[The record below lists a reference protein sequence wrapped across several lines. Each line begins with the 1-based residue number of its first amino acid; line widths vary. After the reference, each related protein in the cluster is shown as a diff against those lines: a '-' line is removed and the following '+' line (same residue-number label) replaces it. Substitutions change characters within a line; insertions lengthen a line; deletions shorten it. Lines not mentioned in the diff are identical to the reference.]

1 MTTTPITLNVAS
13 NIKVAIARRPMWS
26 MQCYDPRSWW
36 DQAINKP
43 CTFVA
48 VTTRA
53 LWFQVMTI
61 VAVVVLGAG
70 LDVME
75 VDAAQYAGMARDMLR
90 SGEYLELH
98 YRGNDYLD
106 KPPLLFWSSA
116 MSFAAF
122 GVHDWSYRLPSL
134 LFAFLGMFATYRF
147 TRMHHGHEVAGT
159 AAVMFGC
166 STAFFLM
173 CTDVRC
179 DTLLTGSV
187 ITAIWLGVAWVEE
200 KRWWQLVGCALALAA
215 GLLAK
220 GPIGLMVPVLAIGG
234 QLLFSRGWRR
244 ILDARVLVA
253 PAVLLLAL
261 APMCIGLYEQFG
273 WHGLRF
279 YFWEQ
284 SFGRITGENRWE
296 DDSTVLFFTHELPW
310 QLLPWSVFVLAGIW
324 CGLRSVILR
333 KPLPEHASLI
343 GSVLAFFALSLS
355 HFKLPHYLYVVLP
368 LFAVIGARAF
378 HGSFPNWLRQA
389 HLVLVF
395 ALWSAGFLIAFA
407 VFPEGRWPFVL
418 IMLVSGALAALVYRR
433 ATSRKGILQA
443 TFVVMIGGGLV
454 LNGHFY
460 PNLLHYQANA
470 KAGQW
475 AAQMELGPDRFF
487 GLQVSGTAMDYYA
500 GYPVPWLS
508 DAREARLV
516 LAPGVVVY
524 TDAPHRKELIDAGL
538 VPEREVHLENFPA
551 QRLSFRFLDTRTRA
565 GVLEDRFLLLY

>member
-1 MTTTPITLNVAS
+1 MA
-13 NIKVAIARRPMWS
+13 
-26 MQCYDPRSWW
+26 
-36 DQAINKP
+36 
-43 CTFVA
+43 
-48 VTTRA
+48 
-53 LWFQVMTI
+53 I
-61 VAVVVLGAG
+61 VAVVVVGAG

-116 MSFAAF
+116 LSFAVF

-134 LFAFLGMFATYRF
+134 LFAFLGIFATYRF
-147 TRMHHGHEVAGT
+147 TLLHHTREVAST

-187 ITAIWLGVAWVEE
+187 ITAIWLGVAWVEQ
-200 KRWWQLVGCALALAA
+200 KRWWQLLGCAFALAA

-220 GPIGLMVPVLAIGG
+220 GPIGLMVPLLAIGG
-234 QLLFSRGWRR
+234 QLILARRLSR

-253 PAVLLLAL
+253 VAVMLLVLT
-261 APMCIGLYEQFG
+261 PMMVGLYEQFG

-296 DDSTVLFFTHELPW
+296 DDSTALFFTHELPW
-310 QLLPWSVFVLAGIW
+310 QLLPWSVFVLAGTW
-324 CGLRSVILR
+324 TGLRALVRR

-343 GSVLAFFALSLS
+343 GALLAFVTLSLS
-355 HFKLPHYLYVVLP
+355 HFKLPHYLYVILP
-368 LFAVIGARAF
+368 LFAVLGARAF
-378 HGSFPNWLRQA
+378 HGVFPNSMRQA
-389 HLVLVF
+389 QLLLLF
-395 ALWSAGFLIAFA
+395 ALWSVGFLLAFA
-407 VFPEGRWPFVL
+407 VFPDGRWPFVVV
-418 IMLVSGALAALVYRR
+418 MLLSGTLAAWMYRR
-433 ATSRKGILQA
+433 ATDRTGILYA
-443 TFVVMIGGGLV
+443 TFIVMIGGGFV

-475 AAQMELGPDRFF
+475 AAQQGLGPERFF
-487 GLQVSGTAMDYYA
+487 GLQVSGTAMDFYA

-508 DAREARLV
+508 DARETKLV

-538 VPEREVHLENFPA
+538 VPVREVHLDNFPA
-551 QRLSFRFLDTRTRA
+551 QRLSFRFLDAHTRA
-565 GVLEDRFLLLY
+565 DVLEDRYLLIY

>member
-1 MTTTPITLNVAS
+1 
-13 NIKVAIARRPMWS
+13 
-26 MQCYDPRSWW
+26 MQCYDPRSRP
-36 DQAINKP
+36 DHPINKP
-43 CTFVA
+43 CTFAA
-48 VTTRA
+48 VTPRA
-53 LWFQVMTI
+53 LWFQVLAI
-61 VAVVVLGAG
+61 VAVVVVGAG

-116 MSFAAF
+116 LSFAVF
-122 GVHDWSYRLPSL
+122 GVHDWSYRLPSV
-134 LFAFLGMFATYRF
+134 LFAFLGIYATYRF
-147 TRMHHGHEVAGT
+147 TRSHHTHEVAGT
-159 AAVMFGC
+159 AAIMFGC

-187 ITAIWLGVAWVEE
+187 ITAIWLGTAWVEE
-200 KRWWQLVGCALALAA
+200 KRWWQLIGCALALAA

-234 QLLFSRGWRR
+234 QLFLDRKWSR
-244 ILDARVLVA
+244 ILDARLLVA
-253 PAVLLLAL
+253 FVVLLLVL
-261 APMCIGLYEQFG
+261 SPMLIGLHQQFG

-284 SFGRITGENRWE
+284 SFGRITGENRWV

-310 QLLPWSVFVLAGIW
+310 QLLPWSVFVLAGVWSGIRA
-324 CGLRSVILR
+324 LVLR
-333 KPLPEHASLI
+333 KPLPEKASLV
-343 GSVLAFFALSLS
+343 GSLLAFLALSLS

-368 LFAVIGARAF
+368 LFAVLGARAF
-378 HGSFPNWLRQA
+378 HGSFPNWLRQV
-389 HLVLVF
+389 HLLLVF
-395 ALWSAGFLIAFA
+395 ALWCVGFLLAFA
-407 VFPEGRWPFVL
+407 VFPDGRWPFVL
-418 IMLVSGALAALVYRR
+418 IMLISGALAARAYRR
-433 ATSRKGILQA
+433 ATTRMGILHA
-443 TFVVMIGGGLV
+443 TFIVMIGGALV

-460 PNLLHYQANA
+460 PNLLRYQANA

-475 AAQMELGPDRFF
+475 AAQQGLGPDRFF

-508 DAREARLV
+508 DARETRLI

-524 TDAPHRKELIDAGL
+524 TDASHRKELINAGL
-538 VPEREVHLENFPA
+538 VPEREVHLANHPA
-551 QRLSFRFLDTRTRA
+551 QRLSFRFLDTRSRA
-565 GVLEDRFLLLY
+565 GVLEERFLLIY